1 VIWLWANAWWW
12 VPLLVLALASLHPA
26 GWALLRRV
34 PARVWL
40 PVLAVALLGL
50 SFQAGRWYER
60 SQVEKKAAAADVK
73 AGETVTKSKA
83 RAEKVRKAITEE
95 TEDAVA
101 EVEAAV
107 AALPDTCPPLPD
119 GVRDSVQRQVQA
131 ARDGVPEPARGR
143 DP

>member
-1 VIWLWANAWWW
+1 MIWLWSNAWWLG
-12 VPLLVLALASLHPA
+12 PGLVIALASLHPA

-34 PARVWL
+34 PLRAWL
-40 PVLAVALLGL
+40 ALAAVALLGL

-73 AGETVTKSKA
+73 AGEVVTKSKA
-83 RAEKVRKAITEE
+83 RVAKARKAITEE

-119 GVRDSVQRQVQA
+119 GVRESVQRQIEGARAGVQE
-131 ARDGVPEPARGR
+131 RPR
-143 DP
+143 

>member
-1 VIWLWANAWWW
+1 VIWLLSNAWWL
-12 VPLLVLALASLHPA
+12 VLVAIAVLALINPTLL
-26 GWALLRRV
+26 ALLRRV
-34 PARVWL
+34 PLRAWL
-40 PVLAVALLGL
+40 ALAAVALLGL

-131 ARDGVPEPARGR
+131 AREGVPEPARGR